1 MKNNGMVIDNK
12 ECIIVPMSY
21 EALKVANQQLETV
34 AIKGKDYVTVSE
46 RVKAFRHICP
56 SGSIETEMVYYEGGR
71 VIFKA
76 TVRSGETILATGY
89 SEEKE
94 GSTMINKTSFVENC
108 ETSAVGR
115 ALGFAGIGIDG
126 SMASA
131 EEVATAIINQNA
143 PKTAPAK
150 PQYPPEFVNACK
162 FAAGGSTLGKL
173 YKENR
178 RLFDSILNETGTP
191 AEMKQAQI
199 IVKYME
205 GGTV

>member
-1 MKNNGMVIDNK
+1 MITFEDIKKANK
-12 ECIIVPMSY
+12 
-21 EALKVANQQLETV
+21 QLETV
-34 AIKGKDYVTVSE
+34 NIKGKDYVQVND
-46 RVKAFRHICP
+46 RVKAFRSVCP
-56 SGSIETEMVYYEGGR
+56 GGVIETEMVYYEGGR
-71 VIFKA
+71 VMFKA
-76 TVRSGETILATGY
+76 TVKDQDDRILATGY
-89 SEEKE
+89 AEEKE
-94 GSTMINKTSFVENC
+94 GSTMINKTSFIENC

>member
-1 MKNNGMVIDNK
+1 MITYEDIKKANK
-12 ECIIVPMSY
+12 
-21 EALKVANQQLETV
+21 QLDTV
-34 AIKGKDYVTVSE
+34 NVKGKDYVQVNE
-46 RVKAFRHICP
+46 RVKAFRSVCP
-56 SGSIETEMVYYEGGR
+56 GGVIETEMVHYEGGR
-71 VIFKA
+71 VMFKA
-76 TVRSGETILATGY
+76 TVKDQDDRILATGY
-89 SEEKE
+89 AEEKE
-94 GSTMINKTSFVENC
+94 GSTMINKTSFIENC

-143 PKTAPAK
+143 LKNAADLINPTIKGNVKLAPDK
-150 PQYPPEFVNACK
+150 PQYPPEFLAACK

-178 RLFDSILNETGTP
+178 RLFNSILNETGTP